1 MNLKKFFQKIGILE
15 KDIIDD
21 VNKLIDFIHSQSA
34 YVMQISLYEYIK
46 TRAGTQ
52 YPTLFENEIYLKSM
66 KIARWHIYSGCLSDI
81 LIYLLYLICEN
92 NHENFRTK
100 KNNIILIF
108 NKITKSNNQD
118 DVSVEKI
125 SKILKNF
132 SSKINDLKIKELMN
146 NNYLFF
152 QHSSEMFVKWAPVAE
167 EFKRLDKEIMIN
179 SISFRW
185 IGVRREL
192 NKRVDFSQI
201 SKDLEKPFI
210 FEKQES

>member
-1 MNLKKFFQKIGILE
+1 MNLKKIFQKIGLLE
-15 KDIIDD
+15 KDSIDD
-21 VNKLIDFIHSQSA
+21 VNQLMNFIHSQSA

-92 NHENFRTK
+92 NHENFGTK

-132 SSKINDLKIKELMN
+132 SSKI
-146 NNYLFF
+146 
-152 QHSSEMFVKWAPVAE
+152 
-167 EFKRLDKEIMIN
+167 
-179 SISFRW
+179 
-185 IGVRREL
+185 
-192 NKRVDFSQI
+192 
-201 SKDLEKPFI
+201 
-210 FEKQES
+210 